1 MPAAQTAEIRA
12 WMAAPENVGALYRA
26 LLATPAVPIDVFN
39 PFDYP
44 PPFAGRL
51 EMIGMAKSAVEDAY
65 EAAINALEG
74 FPLFTLPQMLKLI
87 GYFGGASG
95 SEGSERAKHTVAK
108 NAYRLRG
115 RGEPYNRIR
124 FQKRQEILYART
136 EQERQ
141 SWLPADKEIIVKAL
155 KRTEERITHVV
166 NTGDGAD
173 QGPQRGG
180 DAAAAAAAVAA
191 AVTVCDD

>member
-1 MPAAQTAEIRA
+1 
-12 WMAAPENVGALYRA
+12 MAVPENIGALYRA
-26 LLATPAVPIDVFN
+26 LLATPAVPLDVFN

-95 SEGSERAKHTVAK
+95 SEGSERAKHTVTK
-108 NAYRLRG
+108 NAYRLRE

-124 FQKRQEILYART
+124 FQRRQEILYART

-141 SWLPADKEIIVKAL
+141 SWLPADKEMIVTAL

-173 QGPQRGG
+173 QGQQRSDERRRRGG
-180 DAAAAAAAVAA
+180 GSGSSGGGDGGRRR
-191 AVTVCDD
+191 